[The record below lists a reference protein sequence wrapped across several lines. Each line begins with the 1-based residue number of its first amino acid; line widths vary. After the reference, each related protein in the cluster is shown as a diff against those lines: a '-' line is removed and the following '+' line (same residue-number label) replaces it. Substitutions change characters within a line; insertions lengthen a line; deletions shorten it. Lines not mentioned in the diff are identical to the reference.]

1 MEMATFAI
9 ENGYAEAVIRGFRAS
24 FFSNAVYEQIKNCQS
39 LDDLVSVKTWM
50 ILDPERNRLWTL
62 PVRQRQHEDFGA
74 HYQTETEKKISW
86 RN

>member
-39 LDDLVSVKTWM
+39 LDDLVSVKT
-50 ILDPERNRLWTL
+50 
-62 PVRQRQHEDFGA
+62 
-74 HYQTETEKKISW
+74 
-86 RN
+86 